1 MKYTFVYKR
10 LWDKYLGKSQ
20 AYSNIMNHRCEKT
33 TKMSKKYLLL
43 KKTDK
48 LETDIDCWGTW
59 AIHSTC
65 CFERL
70 ARLGCEQGW
79 YLYHSSNSQVDFN
92 DFKQVVVHHVDER
105 KVG

>member
-10 LWDKYLGKSQ
+10 LWDRYLGKSQ
-20 AYSNIMNHRCEKT
+20 TYSNIMNHRCEKS

-43 KKTDK
+43 KK
-48 LETDIDCWGTW
+48 LETDIVRQNCWGTW

-65 CFERL
+65 CYERL

-79 YLYHSSNSQVDFN
+79 YLYHNSNSRVDFD
-92 DFKQVVVHHVDER
+92 DFNKVVVHHVDEN
-105 KVG
+105 